1 MRSLSYRLQVI
12 FDLINDGA
20 KVADIGTD
28 HAYLPIALSLSK
40 KCKSII
46 ACDIKEKPLSKAREN
61 IKKFGI
67 TDIDT
72 RLSNGL
78 MEISFGEADTVV
90 IAGMGGDVI
99 SKILSDC
106 NWIKDSKIT
115 LLLQP
120 MTSAEILRKYLLDN
134 RFSILE
140 ETPLTEQG
148 KVYSVIKACF
158 TGEKTPYSDGFLYI
172 GKVKANT
179 PDGRAYIEK
188 QLNRI
193 NAVIAD
199 LESLDGK
206 ENDTLKYKE
215 IKKYIDLSLEIC

>member
-12 FDLINDGA
+12 FDLINEGA
-20 KVADIGTD
+20 SVADIGTD

-46 ACDIKEKPLSKAREN
+46 ACDIKEKPLEKAREN

-67 TDIDT
+67 SDIDT

-78 MEISFGEADTVV
+78 MEINFGEADTVV

-99 SKILSDC
+99 SKILDNCSWVKS
-106 NWIKDSKIT
+106 NKIT

-120 MTSAEILRKYLLDN
+120 MTSAEILREYLLKN

-140 ETPLTEQG
+140 EVPLSDQG
-148 KVYSVIKACF
+148 KVYSVIKARF
-158 TGEKTPYSDGFLYI
+158 SDSENIFEDGFLYT
-172 GKVKANT
+172 GKVTAAT
-179 PDGRAYIEK
+179 PDGRAYLEK
-188 QLNRI
+188 QSNRI
-193 NAVIAD
+193 GNVIND
-199 LESLDGK
+199 LEKLSNK
-206 ENDTLKYKE
+206 EETLKYKK
-215 IKKYIDLSLEIC
+215 IKEYIDLLLEIC

>member
-106 NWIKDSKIT
+106 NWIKDSNIT